1 MWLVLTIISVVTG
14 SLAATYIKKLRTNY
28 NTITLSFSS
37 TITAGL
43 LIGILSI
50 NRFANFNLLSL
61 LNPINIGFLLFLIIL
76 GGFLSHMLYSG
87 AIKDINLSVMG
98 TVENT
103 RPFFTLMASFLIFHQ
118 GASFTTFLGIVVM
131 FLGLSILSF
140 KKGSKQTTG
149 EFITYST
156 FKILIA
162 VVIGAAS
169 SVFTKDILNSVDPM
183 IFATINMLG
192 IGIVAFASTLFIAPI
207 KNSSAYKRSRFTKNT
222 DTEHIDYSIFKI
234 KDLYI
239 RVILMVVSYVTIIYA
254 FSMGDI
260 NKIAPIINTR
270 SIILTAIGIF
280 IYKETDIFKKS
291 LACFITL
298 MGAYLV
304 VIG

>member
-1 MWLVLTIISVVTG
+1 MWLSLTIISVVTG
-14 SLAATYIKKLRTNY
+14 SFAATYIKKLRDNY
-28 NTITLSFSS
+28 NTITLSFAS
-37 TITAGL
+37 TFTAGL
-43 LIGILSI
+43 LIGLLSI
-50 NRFANFNLLSL
+50 NRFATFDLTSL
-61 LNPINIGFLLFLIIL
+61 LNPINIGFVLSLIII

-87 AIKDINLSVMG
+87 AIKDVNLSVMG

-103 RPFFTLMASFLIFHQ
+103 RPFFTLVASFLIFHQ
-118 GASFTTFLGIVVM
+118 GASFTTFFGIVIM

-156 FKILIA
+156 FKILLA

-183 IFATINMLG
+183 IYATINMLG
-192 IGIVAFASTLFIAPI
+192 IALVALASIIFIEPI
-207 KNSSAYKRSRFTKNT
+207 KQSKAYKKARSKQT
-222 DTEHIDYSIFKI
+222 IDQQKIDFSIFKV
-234 KDLYI
+234 KDLYV
-239 RVILMVVSYVTIIYA
+239 RVVLMVVSYITIVYA
-254 FSMGDI
+254 FSIGDV

-280 IYKETDIFKKS
+280 IYKETDVFKKV
-291 LACFITL
+291 LACLITL
-298 MGAYLV
+298 VGAYLV